1 MPRISIVTD
10 SDASLPNEIA
20 RTLNI
25 WLVPISIHFGEEV
38 FESGVTIDEAALF
51 ERIDREGI
59 LSTTAAPTPGKFT
72 QVFRQAFEHDRSES
86 LICLCVSG
94 EISATYNSAKLAAGE
109 MPEKEIR
116 VIDTRSLSLGQGYM
130 AMAAAQAVKNGSELD
145 AAVRAA
151 EDIGGRT
158 FLFGALST
166 LKYLSMSGRVSQLA
180 AGMAGML
187 DIKPI
192 LSVQNGK
199 LEMIEKIR
207 TRRRSWDRLI
217 ELARSSAGNRG
228 IEKAA
233 VVHVNAPK
241 EAQEFRDML
250 LAGIDNCP
258 RDVLVA
264 QLTPG
269 LSVHTGAGM
278 VAVSLVVAQ

>member
-1 MPRISIVTD
+1 MPKISVVTD
-10 SDASLPNEIA
+10 SDASLPDEMA

-25 WLVPISIHFGEEV
+25 WQVPISIHFGEEV
-38 FESGVTIDEAALF
+38 FESGVNIDDASLF
-51 ERIDREGI
+51 ERIDREGV
-59 LSTTAAPTPGKFT
+59 LPTTAAPTPGKFAR
-72 QVFRQAFEHDRSES
+72 VFRQAFEQDRSDC
-86 LICLCVSG
+86 LLCLCVSG
-94 EISATYNSAKLAAGE
+94 EISATYNSAKLAAEE

-130 AMAAAQAVKNGSELD
+130 AMAAAQAVKDGADLD
-145 AAVRAA
+145 AAVRVA
-151 EDIGGRT
+151 EDVGSRT

-207 TRRRSWDRLI
+207 TRRRSWERLI
-217 ELARSSAGNRG
+217 ELARSSAGSRA

-233 VVHVNAPK
+233 VVHVNAPR
-241 EAQEFRDML
+241 EAQVFRDML
-250 LAGIDNCP
+250 LAGLENCP
-258 RDVLVA
+258 DDILVTDLSA
-264 QLTPG
+264 G
-269 LSVHTGAGM
+269 LAVHTGAGM
-278 VAVSLVVAQ
+278 VAVSLVVAK